1 MPHMG
6 RTEKGA
12 AMKFRTIKDA
22 VTGHST
28 IDGAGVHLVRVL
40 GSPTVKNFDP
50 FLMLDAFDSRNPADY
65 IKGFPMH
72 PHRGIETFTYL
83 MQGEI
88 DHMDSLGNAGKIK
101 DGCCQ
106 WMTAGSGILHQ
117 EMPQASD
124 RILGLQ
130 LWINLPRKN
139 KMVEP
144 KYRDINVD
152 MVPRVEEDA
161 AAVAVVTGR
170 YKDVEG
176 AVRGDYVDVR
186 FLDVTLKPGHT
197 WTVETKP
204 SHTVFAYLVEGS
216 CALTENNDMLS
227 AKHAYLFTEGDAVAL
242 TGGPQGARLV
252 LVSGEP
258 LHEAVAWGG
267 PIVMNSEEELREAF
281 QELEDDT
288 FIKHANKAPVR
299 MDA

>member
-106 WMTAGSGILHQ
+106 
-117 EMPQASD
+117 
-124 RILGLQ
+124 
-130 LWINLPRKN
+130 
-139 KMVEP
+139 
-144 KYRDINVD
+144 
-152 MVPRVEEDA
+152 
-161 AAVAVVTGR
+161 
-170 YKDVEG
+170 
-176 AVRGDYVDVR
+176 
-186 FLDVTLKPGHT
+186 
-197 WTVETKP
+197 
-204 SHTVFAYLVEGS
+204 
-216 CALTENNDMLS
+216 
-227 AKHAYLFTEGDAVAL
+227 
-242 TGGPQGARLV
+242 
-252 LVSGEP
+252 
-258 LHEAVAWGG
+258 
-267 PIVMNSEEELREAF
+267 
-281 QELEDDT
+281 
-288 FIKHANKAPVR
+288 
-299 MDA
+299 